1 MPFTYNL
8 LSIFRVPTNRQISTW
23 TSRSSE
29 FSWKLSDS
37 SLSST
42 KPFPGINQVELQ
54 QILLIFPRIDTGN
67 DNRISR
73 EEFTSGTIRDS
84 IETVTIW
91 LLWLQFSFS
100 FQWVGPIQDFDNEF
114 SRIDTNGG
122 GQILFSEFVD
132 WALEK
137 DLDIEDDID
146 ED

>member
-29 FSWKLSDS
+29 SSWKLSDS

-42 KPFPGINQVELQ
+42 KPSPGINQVELQ

-73 EEFTSGTIRDS
+73 EEFTSDTIRDS

-91 LLWLQFSFS
+91 LVWLQFSFS

-137 DLDIEDDID
+137 NLDIEDDID